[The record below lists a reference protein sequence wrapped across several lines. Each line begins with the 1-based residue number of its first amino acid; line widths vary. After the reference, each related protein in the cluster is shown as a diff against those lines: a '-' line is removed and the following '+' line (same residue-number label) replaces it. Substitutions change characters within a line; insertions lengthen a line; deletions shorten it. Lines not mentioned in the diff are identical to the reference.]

1 MNHWKKGKGKKLK
14 TTTNKHTKNSQQTT
28 FHTLDKIYNNDIN
41 LILSSYN
48 STLKHG
54 IQRMIKKKKYLRND
68 MFSSVKSNT
77 QALKNHYNL
86 CTIIIKF
93 CVILQ
98 SVHVIK
104 QNLFYAV
111 MFVNLFFLRKW
122 SCCDIIGIHCT
133 YVYLILWLEI
143 FLKY

>member
-1 MNHWKKGKGKKLK
+1 
-14 TTTNKHTKNSQQTT
+14 
-28 FHTLDKIYNNDIN
+28 
-41 LILSSYN
+41 
-48 STLKHG
+48 
-54 IQRMIKKKKYLRND
+54 

-93 CVILQ
+93 CVTLQ

-122 SCCDIIGIHCT
+122 SCCDIIAIWYTLYICIFDIMT
-133 YVYLILWLEI
+133 WNIFKILKCFELFLNLEKKWVLWDEMI
-143 FLKY
+143 NI

>member
-1 MNHWKKGKGKKLK
+1 MLKKHESGVLNHWKKGKGKKLK

-54 IQRMIKKKKYLRND
+54 IQRMIKKYLWND

-77 QALKNHYNL
+77 QALKKPL
-86 CTIIIKF
+86 
-93 CVILQ
+93 
-98 SVHVIK
+98 
-104 QNLFYAV
+104 
-111 MFVNLFFLRKW
+111 
-122 SCCDIIGIHCT
+122 
-133 YVYLILWLEI
+133 
-143 FLKY
+143 

>member
-1 MNHWKKGKGKKLK
+1 MNQVYGTIEKRKGKKLK
-14 TTTNKHTKNSQQTT
+14 PTTNKRTKNSQQTT

-48 STLKHG
+48 ENE
-54 IQRMIKKKKYLRND
+54 RND
-68 MFSSVKSNT
+68 MFSSVKSNN
-77 QALKNHYNL
+77 QALKTHYNL

-111 MFVNLFFLRKW
+111 MFVNLFFLRK
-122 SCCDIIGIHCT
+122 
-133 YVYLILWLEI
+133 
-143 FLKY
+143 

>member
-1 MNHWKKGKGKKLK
+1 MNQVYWTIEKKEREKIKNN
-14 TTTNKHTKNSQQTT
+14 NKHTHIKNSQQTT
-28 FHTLDKIYNNDIN
+28 FHTLDKIYNNAIN

-48 STLKHG
+48 STLTHG
-54 IQRMIKKKKYLRND
+54 IQRMIKKKYLRND

-98 SVHVIK
+98 SVHV
-104 QNLFYAV
+104 Y
-111 MFVNLFFLRKW
+111 
-122 SCCDIIGIHCT
+122 
-133 YVYLILWLEI
+133 
-143 FLKY
+143 

>member
-28 FHTLDKIYNNDIN
+28 FHTLDKIYNDDIN

-54 IQRMIKKKKYLRND
+54 IQRMIKKKYLRND

-77 QALKNHYNL
+77 QALNKPL
-86 CTIIIKF
+86 
-93 CVILQ
+93 
-98 SVHVIK
+98 
-104 QNLFYAV
+104 
-111 MFVNLFFLRKW
+111 
-122 SCCDIIGIHCT
+122 
-133 YVYLILWLEI
+133 
-143 FLKY
+143 